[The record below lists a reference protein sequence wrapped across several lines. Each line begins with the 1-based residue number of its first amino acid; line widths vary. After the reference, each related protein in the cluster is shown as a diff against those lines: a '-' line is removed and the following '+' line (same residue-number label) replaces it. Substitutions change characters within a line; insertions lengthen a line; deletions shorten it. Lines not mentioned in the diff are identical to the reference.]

1 MYADAKLDS
10 SENYSTLKNLLEQNV
25 RSKPVAWTIPEQDKH
40 NEKHLQTLYDKN
52 LDQAKLYTPS
62 FTQSKIFRIINLID
76 DFTETCTTVVQ
87 FELLR
92 EKVKSEAT
100 VFALKVPHLQNGWVD
115 AAVLVQNIY

>member
-1 MYADAKLDS
+1 MLMQNLIVQK
-10 SENYSTLKNLLEQNV
+10 NTLHKKKPLQQNV
-25 RSKPVAWTIPEQDKH
+25 RSKQVAWTIPEQDKH

-52 LDQAKLYTPS
+52 LDQARLYTPS
-62 FTQSKIFRIINLID
+62 FTQSKILWIINLID
-76 DFTETCTTVVQ
+76 DLNETCTTVVQ

-100 VFALKVPHLQNGWVD
+100 VLALKVPHLQNGWVD